1 MANQDREP
9 LWLPVAR
16 ELQAVAQAG
25 LTYATDAFD
34 RERYEAVREAAAK
47 LLAQGFAI
55 DPLATRDALANLKG
69 YPTPQV
75 DVRGAIFRGDRIL
88 LVQERSDGRWS
99 LPGGWADV
107 NLTPAENV
115 AKEVEEEAGL
125 LVRAH
130 RLAAVYDRSRHGYA
144 PPQPRYVYKLYFLC
158 EEQGGALAAGTET
171 ADAAFFDLEALPELS
186 TGRVIETHIHEV
198 HAHHRDPARPTTF
211 D

>member
-47 LLAQGFAI
+47 LLAQGFTI
-55 DPLATRDALANLKG
+55 DPLATRDALANLNG

-75 DVRGAIFRGDRIL
+75 DVRGAVFRGDRIL
-88 LVQERSDGRWS
+88 LVQEKSDGRWS

-186 TGRVIETHIHEV
+186 TGRVIEAHIHEV
-198 HAHHRDPARPTTF
+198 HAHHKDPARPTTF